1 MATHS
6 SILACK
12 IPQTEEPGRLLSMGF
27 QSARHDWAHVSL
39 SVARTVYF
47 PSVCVCVCVCVNEHD
62 IDV

>member
-27 QSARHDWAHVSL
+27 RRARHDWAHVSL
-39 SVARTVYF
+39 SVARIVYF
-47 PSVCVCVCVCVNEHD
+47 PSICVCVCVCVNEHD